1 MPCTR
6 LEKRNV
12 KNQYPQTG
20 PKDDSLERYKVLLN
34 YEPLVPDNGK
44 KLLTW
49 RKMPWKRKVTC
60 HVGKGRAVK
69 QKKRKKGAIFALL
82 L

>member
-1 MPCTR
+1 MPRTR

-12 KNQYPQTG
+12 KNQYPHTG
-20 PKDDSLERYKVLLN
+20 PKNDSFGRYKVLLN

-49 RKMPWKRKVTC
+49 RKMPWKSKVTSRWKRQGC
-60 HVGKGRAVK
+60 QA
-69 QKKRKKGAIFALL
+69 KKRKKGAMFALL